1 MVNTLLI
8 ESLLCFLPQ
17 GYKQKVQSMLMGDP
31 SQSLFYLCAR
41 RDFPL
46 PVIELLADVYG
57 VSLGNFCK
65 DRVDSGGGM
74 SQSTNIVHGSNN
86 LVANVGLCQDVEMER
101 LRQQLRDARDLLAA
115 KDELIAAKEEIIA
128 SRNRELEWKNRLLDK
143 LMGKASQEDI
153 LNLFSFKEK

>member
-17 GYKQKVQSMLMGDP
+17 DYKQKVQSMLMGDP
-31 SQSLFYLCAR
+31 TQSLFYLCAR
-41 RDFPL
+41 RNFPL
-46 PVIELLADVYG
+46 PVIELLADIYG

-65 DRVDSGGGM
+65 DRVDSGGVM

-101 LRQQLRDARDLLAA
+101 LRQQVLSMQDRLQA
-115 KDELIAAKEEIIA
+115 KDETLEALKQVVDALK
-128 SRNRELEWKNRLLDK
+128 RELELKDYMVRM
-143 LMGKASQEDI
+143 LMKYAPEDVRM
-153 LNLFSFKEK
+153 SF